1 MNEAKQIAKRF
12 AKYGVTTS
20 LVKTIVR
27 NGQAHGMSRKV
38 ALIGARLALAQEF
51 GQHEY
56 FTPEDVAAV
65 TGETVQEVIQRMEE
79 NKDELERIGGLVQ
92 MRPGSH
98 HPNIIS

>member
-20 LVKTIVR
+20 WVKAMVR
-27 NGQAHGMSRKV
+27 DGQSHGMSRRV

-65 TGETVQEVIQRMEE
+65 TGETVQEVIQRIEE
-79 NKDELERIGGLVQ
+79 NRDELERIGGLVQ
-92 MRPGSH
+92 VRPGAH